1 MKKTYKREASVIQL
15 VCHWFLVMFIVYIA
29 YNQPY
34 RPIEGLV
41 SLATGLAVWV
51 YGFAGAAFGL
61 DAWAKQVKT
70 TENTQVLNQHVEI
83 QPPEGFAE

>member
-1 MKKTYKREASVIQL
+1 MKTYKREAAVVQL
-15 VCHWFLVMFIVYIA
+15 VCHWILVMFIVWIA
-29 YNQPY
+29 YNQPD

-51 YGFAGAAFGL
+51 YGFAGTAFGL
-61 DAWAKQVKT
+61 DAWAKQVKAA
-70 TENTQVLNQHVEI
+70 EGPQVVNQHVEI